1 MSIVL
6 FIRFYSASII
16 LNERI
21 FGKKILCIM
30 PKETKIIQTTEFR
43 ADTEVFN
50 EPNFQKIEVSWLH
63 SFGERLADEH
73 VKLRF
78 E

>member
-6 FIRFYSASII
+6 FIRSDSASII
-16 LNERI
+16 LNESI

-30 PKETKIIQTTEFR
+30 PKETRIIQTTKFR

-50 EPNFQKIEVSWLH
+50 KPNFQKIEVN
-63 SFGERLADEH
+63 
-73 VKLRF
+73 
-78 E
+78 